1 MNGDLFGT
9 TLSRYMLSARQLR
22 SATVAREADQVLS
35 YQRHGPP
42 RALLPRRVG
51 RRVHNYLTYDSPA
64 RMVRIAARYKESRE
78 RLCHSERPGLGPVA
92 VEMSQCGADVA
103 PVIDRPGN
111 LPRSRPRL
119 ASLIFDPS
127 TVLAGGSRSSGPA
140 KTRATPTAPR
150 PESPASPTGPAA
162 TEAGAVCR
170 SAYDARVM
178 DVDTRYARSGDLQIA
193 YQVAGDGP
201 LDVLVVPR
209 WFSNIELDW
218 ELPAMGGFLTRMA
231 SFARLIQFDRRGAGM
246 SGGIAGATPLEEQVD
261 DVRAVLDAASS
272 DQPALISIAEGCALA
287 VLFAASHPE
296 LVRALVLIT
305 PTPRVVRGAGYE
317 WAQSV
322 EQRAA
327 MVQNVVEY
335 WGSSSPKQPWGG
347 FAGHNEQRRRQL
359 ARHRRLSMTPDAAA
373 ASLAMVGEL
382 DVRDAL
388 GSVQCP
394 TLVLRRAGDA
404 YIDERHSR
412 YAAANIP
419 GARYVEVQPGGHTT
433 DEIEQFL
440 TGVRRPVV
448 SDRVLATVLFTDI
461 VGSTECAAELGDRS
475 WRALLERHD
484 ALAREQVARY
494 RGRFVKSLG
503 DGMLA
508 TFDGPSRAIS
518 SAIAIRE
525 AVRKLNLDIRAGMH
539 TGECELLADDDVGGL
554 AVHIGARISG
564 LAEPG
569 EVLVSSTVRDLIAG
583 SEQILAD
590 RGEHQLKGIAGRWRV
605 FAVQT

>member
-1 MNGDLFGT
+1 MAG
-9 TLSRYMLSARQLR
+9 A
-22 SATVAREADQVLS
+22 ATDS
-35 YQRHGPP
+35 H
-42 RALLPRRVG
+42 LPRLKTSHATG
-51 RRVHNYLTYDSPA
+51 RS
-64 RMVRIAARYKESRE
+64 
-78 RLCHSERPGLGPVA
+78 GA
-92 VEMSQCGADVA
+92 VDDWWALFS
-103 PVIDRPGN
+103 
-111 LPRSRPRL
+111 
-119 ASLIFDPS
+119 
-127 TVLAGGSRSSGPA
+127 LAGQ
-140 KTRATPTAPR
+140 
-150 PESPASPTGPAA
+150 
-162 TEAGAVCR
+162 
-170 SAYDARVM
+170 AYDARVM
-178 DVDTRYARSGDLQIA
+178 DVVTRYARSGDLQIA

-218 ELPAMGGFLTRMA
+218 DVPSSARFLTRLI

-246 SGGIAGATPLEEQVD
+246 SGGIAGATPLEEQID
-261 DVRAVLDAASS
+261 DVRAVLDAAGS

-287 VLFAASHPE
+287 VLFAASHPD

-305 PTPRVVRGAGYE
+305 PTPRVVRGPGYE

-322 EQRAA
+322 EERAA
-327 MVQNVVEY
+327 MVQEVVEY

-347 FAGHNEQRRRQL
+347 FAGHDEQRRRQL

-388 GSVQCP
+388 VSVQCP
-394 TLVLRRAGDA
+394 TLVLRRASDA

-412 YAAANIP
+412 YAATNIR
-419 GARYVEVQPGGHTT
+419 GARYVEVQPGGHTA

-440 TGVRRPVV
+440 TGVRRPAV

-461 VGSTECAAELGDRS
+461 VGSTERAAELGDSS

-484 ALAREQVARY
+484 ALAREQVQRY

-518 SAIAIRE
+518 SAIAIRD

-554 AVHIGARISG
+554 AVHIAARISG
-564 LAEPG
+564 LAGPG
-569 EVLVSSTVRDLIAG
+569 EVLISRTVRDLIAG
-583 SEQILAD
+583 SDQILAD
-590 RGEHQLKGIAGRWRV
+590 RGEHQLKGIAGPWRI